1 MAGRLTVMV
10 ADRVLLVRRPLALVS
25 GGLALVVT
33 DFRTESLDFL
43 SDPVGWILVAIGAAA
58 LYLPLS
64 AWLSVAASGL
74 SVSDAFLPFRTVIV
88 DPVTN
93 EGVARC
99 PVDVVCGARVEFDP
113 VSGWRLAAIAA
124 SLTLGGAA
132 VLSLASGLRGK
143 ARAEGDRAS
152 AARLGLLLVV
162 LALGWTTPPLVGI
175 SWAIVSNDG
184 FYDPIWNGSAEY
196 VGLVGWG
203 LMAWFAIE
211 LCLRSAT
218 GWATPRSTPSPSPWG
233 ERR

>member
-1 MAGRLTVMV
+1 MMV
-10 ADRVLLVRRPLALVS
+10 AERVLLVRRPLTLVA

-33 DFRTESLDFL
+33 DFRTESLDL
-43 SDPVGWILVAIGAAA
+43 LPDPVGWILVAIGAAA

-64 AWLSVAASGL
+64 AWLSSAAAVL
-74 SVSDAFLPFRTVIV
+74 SVWDAFLPFRTVIV
-88 DPVTN
+88 DPLTN
-93 EGVARC
+93 ERVARC
-99 PVDVVCGARVEFDP
+99 AVLMCGARVEFDP

-124 SLTLGGAA
+124 SIIVGGAA
-132 VLSLASGLRGK
+132 VVSLAAGLRGR

-152 AARLGLLLVV
+152 AARLGLLLGV

-175 SWAIVSNDG
+175 SWAIASNDG

-211 LCLRSAT
+211 LWPRSAT
-218 GWATPRSTPSPSPWG
+218 GWATPRATPSPSPWG

>member
-25 GGLALVVT
+25 GGLVLVVT
-33 DFRTESLDFL
+33 DFRTEALDL
-43 SDPVGWILVAIGAAA
+43 LPDPLGWILVAIGAAA

-64 AWLSVAASGL
+64 AWLSVAAAGL
-74 SVSDAFLPFRTVIV
+74 SVSDAFLPFRTVVV

-99 PVDVVCGARVEFDP
+99 PVDLVCGARVEFDP

-124 SLTLGGAA
+124 SLLLGGAA

-152 AARLGLLLVV
+152 ATRLGLLLGV
-162 LALGWTTPPLVGI
+162 LALGWTTPPLVGV
-175 SWAIVSNDG
+175 SWAIASNDG

-196 VGLVGWG
+196 FGLVGWG
-203 LMAWFAIE
+203 LMSWFVIE
-211 LCLRSAT
+211 LCLRSGT
-218 GWATPRSTPSPSPWG
+218 GWATPRATPAPSPWG
-233 ERR
+233 EPR